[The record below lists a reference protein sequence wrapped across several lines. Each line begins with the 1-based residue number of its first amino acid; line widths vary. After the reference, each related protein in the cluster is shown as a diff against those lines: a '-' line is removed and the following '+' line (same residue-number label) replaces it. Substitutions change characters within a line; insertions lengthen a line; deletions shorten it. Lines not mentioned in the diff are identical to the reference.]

1 MADNPP
7 VAAVVFDYGGV
18 LTTPVR
24 QSIAAWLEHDGIEPA
39 SFSRTLKAWLGRQAP
54 EGTPIHRLET
64 GELPVAEFERLFATE
79 LVTLSG
85 TPVDPVGVLD
95 RFFAGLRP
103 EPRMYAL
110 AEELRACGVRV
121 ALLSNS
127 WGNDYPR
134 ERLESLFDPVVI
146 SGEVGLRKPLPTVFE
161 LTLERLGL
169 AAAQVVL
176 VDDAE
181 PNVAGAR
188 AAGLRAVLH
197 TDPATTRA
205 ALVRLLPQLHRDPS
219 ATGRPGLGAAPSA
232 VRDDMT
238 PPQGE

>member
-1 MADNPP
+1 MTDNPP

-39 SFSRTLKAWLGRQAP
+39 SFSRTLKAWLGRRAP
-54 EGTPIHRLET
+54 EGTPIHLLET
-64 GELPVAEFERLFATE
+64 GELPVAEFERLFAAE
-79 LVTLSG
+79 LVRLNG

-146 SGEVGLRKPLPTVFE
+146 SGEVGLRKPLPTIFE
-161 LTLERLGL
+161 LTLDRLGL
-169 AAAQVVL
+169 AAAQVVF

-181 PNVAGAR
+181 PNVVGAR
-188 AAGLRAVLH
+188 AVGMRAVLH
-197 TDPATTRA
+197 TDPAATRA
-205 ALVRLLPQLHRDPS
+205 ALAQLHQASS
-219 ATGRPGLGAAPSA
+219 ARGRSPLGPAPSA

-238 PPQGE
+238 PPRGE